1 MPHRIELFVGRCPLC
16 EEARNIL
23 EVGKCSGCRLDI
35 YDLAVQYAS
44 IREKIREYDIRC
56 VPTIVI
62 DGKIKVEGLPQFTF
76 ICSEELYRQLEM
88 NYRFR

>member
-1 MPHRIELFVGRCPLC
+1 M
-16 EEARNIL
+16 L
-23 EVGKCSGCRLDI
+23 EVGKCAGCRLDI
-35 YDLAVQYAS
+35 YELTTQYAS
-44 IREKIREYDIRC
+44 IREKIREYGIRC

>member
-1 MPHRIELFVGRCPLC
+1 M
-16 EEARNIL
+16 L
-23 EVGKCSGCRLDI
+23 EVGKCAGCRLDI
-35 YDLAVQYAS
+35 YDLATSYDS
-44 IREKIREYDIRC
+44 IRAKIREYGIRC

-76 ICSEELYRQLEM
+76 ICSEELYRQLEA